1 MALTPFERSG
11 TAGSTSGKRNG
22 ERPGIPARGYDNATV
37 RAEAVVK
44 PSAADKVTVSTDKVT
59 VTLDSQAY
67 LTKKVEDVVVQNLP
81 GGLPAGFG
89 KFTKDELRKWASD
102 NLDDMWFGSDSTK
115 AQIKAKI
122 KAAITA

>member
-1 MALTPFERSG
+1 MAITPFERSG
-11 TAGSTSGKRNG
+11 TAGSKSSKRNG
-22 ERPGIPARGYDNATV
+22 ERTGRHAASYDNNAV

-44 PSAADKVTVSTDKVT
+44 PPMADKVTVSTDKVT

-81 GGLPAGFG
+81 GGLPTGFG

-102 NLDDMWFGSDSTK
+102 NLEDVWFGSDSTK

-122 KAAITA
+122 KAAITT

>member
-11 TAGSTSGKRNG
+11 TAGSASSKRNG
-22 ERPGIPARGYDNATV
+22 ERTGIPARGYDNAVV
-37 RAEAVVK
+37 RAEAVVG
-44 PSAADKVTVSTDKVT
+44 PSTADKVTVSTDKVT

-81 GGLPAGFG
+81 GGLPPGFG
-89 KFTKDELRKWASD
+89 KLTKDELRKWASD

-122 KAAITA
+122 KAAM